1 MAPLSDG
8 DLVDA
13 AGETSFSADRVFVP
27 ERQVTR
33 RASRESLK

>member
-1 MAPLSDG
+1 MAAFSDG

-13 AGETSFSADRVFVP
+13 AGETSFSAHRVLVP